1 MAQTVKSLP
10 AARETQ
16 VQSLGQEDS
25 PGEGHGYP
33 LQYPCL
39 ENPMGRGPWRAT
51 VHGGRKESDTPEPL
65 HFKKTE
71 VGRVRPHAG
80 RFSEWRPD
88 EGCRSVEQT
97 EGAGGSGWAGS
108 WGGASPPLEDVE
120 VRSKMQGLRE
130 GEEGGGRLPG
140 PSGRGR
146 KPTGLA
152 DL

>member
-16 VQSLGQEDS
+16 VQSLAQEDS
-25 PGEGHGYP
+25 PAEGHGYP

-51 VHGGRKESDTPEPL
+51 VHGGRKESDTTEPL

-88 EGCRSVEQT
+88 WGVQK
-97 EGAGGSGWAGS
+97 
-108 WGGASPPLEDVE
+108 GGADRGGRRFWLGGKLGRSDPSPG
-120 VRSKMQGLRE
+120 RGG
-130 GEEGGGRLPG
+130 GEE
-140 PSGRGR
+140 
-146 KPTGLA
+146 
-152 DL
+152 